1 MIYNSSR
8 IDQLSFILGDALKE
22 RLQYLLTS
30 HTRLRCYIQDD
41 HTAGKDIFYF
51 EVDYHLWDNGDRSG
65 GEGRITIPA
74 QIRRALG
81 IAKGEKLVISARDG
95 SLILRRKKVVSV
107 SDIKGIIGPLKVRL
121 EDVEEAP
128 GKGIRRNH

>member
-1 MIYNSSR
+1 M
-8 IDQLSFILGDALKE
+8 E
-22 RLQYLLTS
+22 T
-30 HTRLRCYIQDD
+30 
-41 HTAGKDIFYF
+41 
-51 EVDYHLWDNGDRSG
+51 EV
-65 GEGRITIPA
+65 EEKGRITIPA

-81 IAKGEKLVISARDG
+81 IAKGEKLVIRAREG

-107 SDIKGIIGPLKVRL
+107 LDIKGIIGPLKVRL